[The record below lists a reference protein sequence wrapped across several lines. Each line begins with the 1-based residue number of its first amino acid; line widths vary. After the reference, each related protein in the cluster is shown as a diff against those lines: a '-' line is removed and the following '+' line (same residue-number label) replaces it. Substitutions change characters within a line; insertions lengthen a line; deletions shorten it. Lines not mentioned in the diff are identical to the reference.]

1 MEQYNPNQP
10 QNQPPQ
16 PQYTN
21 PAGQNNYQPCPPQQ
35 PYPPQQGKPKKP
47 VYKKWWFWVLI
58 VLAVFIFFSAL
69 GSSSGSSDAD
79 SGKDTTSVS
88 DTTKGKTTTKAEPT
102 TSKKQFK
109 DSCKTYTYK
118 DVARDPDKY
127 KGKNMKYTG
136 EVLQVIE
143 PTWGDTVE
151 YRIAVTRDDYGYD
164 YDSVIYVTYT
174 RAEGESRILENDI
187 VTFYGTCDGIYSY
200 TSALGGKVTIP
211 KVEAKYLEL
220 KK

>member
-69 GSSSGSSDAD
+69 GSSGDSSDAD
-79 SGKDTTSVS
+79 SGKDTPRVPAAVWLTIHRSAVLWRWALAS
-88 DTTKGKTTTKAEPT
+88 PT
-102 TSKKQFK
+102 M
-109 DSCKTYTYK
+109 
-118 DVARDPDKY
+118 R
-127 KGKNMKYTG
+127 
-136 EVLQVIE
+136 L
-143 PTWGDTVE
+143 
-151 YRIAVTRDDYGYD
+151 
-164 YDSVIYVTYT
+164 
-174 RAEGESRILENDI
+174 
-187 VTFYGTCDGIYSY
+187 
-200 TSALGGKVTIP
+200 
-211 KVEAKYLEL
+211 
-220 KK
+220 

>member
-16 PQYTN
+16 PQYIN

-69 GSSSGSSDAD
+69 GSSSDSSDAD

-136 EVLQVIE
+136 EVL
-143 PTWGDTVE
+143 PSDRTH
-151 YRIAVTRDDYGYD
+151 
-164 YDSVIYVTYT
+164 
-174 RAEGESRILENDI
+174 
-187 VTFYGTCDGIYSY
+187 
-200 TSALGGKVTIP
+200 LG
-211 KVEAKYLEL
+211 
-220 KK
+220 